1 MELDVFEVLLGH
13 AQHVAAIGQEH
24 VSAVLILGHI
34 LVLALLKVFQLLWI
48 VALNPAG
55 LIQMYGLPAAL
66 GVVLVLQTI
75 LDNFE
80 LQLSYGSD
88 NLAVVKL
95 VNEQLC
101 HTLVHQLVD
110 TLLQLLGLHGV
121 VVLDILEQLRRER
134 RQSAEVQL
142 FAFGQCVANLKH
154 TACIGQTY
162 DIAWPSLVDGALTLR
177 HKLCG
182 A

>member
-1 MELDVFEVLLGH
+1 MELDVFEVLLRH

-24 VSAVLILGHI
+24 VAAVLILGHV
-34 LVLALLKVFQLLWI
+34 LVFALLEVLQLLWI

-55 LIQMYGLPAAL
+55 LIQMYGLPAAF

-75 LDNFE
+75 LDNLE

-121 VVLDILEQLRRER
+121 VVLDILKEFWRER
-134 RQSAEVQL
+134 RQTTEMQL
-142 FAFGQCVANLKH
+142 LSLRQRVADLED
-154 TACIGQTY
+154 TTRIG
-162 DIAWPSLVDGALTLR
+162 
-177 HKLCG
+177 
-182 A
+182 